1 MPRVINNVSAVMNNW
16 KSVAINA
23 LLDTSQ
29 EIMEYANANTVPML
43 TGRLIN
49 SGYYGLYQVYKD
61 RVLVKMSY
69 GSSEGLAGASMG
81 IAKGS
86 LTPKYNSERLNARG
100 IGKTKKTM
108 GQVLYARHWHEN
120 QPLHGFNYGRQWQ
133 YLSDPLKQMF
143 PGTILSKLRNN
154 L

>member
-49 SGYYGLYQVYKD
+49 SGYYGLYQIYADK
-61 RVLVKMSY
+61 VLVKMSY
-69 GSSEGLAGASMG
+69 GSSEGLAGASQFATRLTEG
-81 IAKGS
+81 VKG
-86 LTPKYNSERLNARG
+86 KG